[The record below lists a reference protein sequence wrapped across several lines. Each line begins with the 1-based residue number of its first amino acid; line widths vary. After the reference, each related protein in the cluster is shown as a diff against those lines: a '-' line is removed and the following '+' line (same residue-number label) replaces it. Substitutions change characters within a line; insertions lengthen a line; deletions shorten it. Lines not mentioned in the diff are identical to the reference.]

1 MGARS
6 SSMKIKVTT
15 SLDANLVKAID
26 NFLETSR
33 SRSRSQLIEDILM
46 NWYKENKKQ
55 EIERQ
60 IEKYYLSMSDE
71 EREEDQQWCEIASQ
85 SYRHLWED

>member
-1 MGARS
+1 
-6 SSMKIKVTT
+6 MKIKVTT